1 LIKYSRYLLFLVCL
15 SGLYQGLWAE
25 QKQVKNNNI
34 VNNVANNAAKIEI
47 PSIKGK
53 DGEFTLFS
61 DKGAVSLSDFQGKV
75 VAFYFGYSQCPDICP
90 TNLNILGQA
99 LRKLSQ
105 QETQDVQPLFISM
118 APGRD
123 SPLL

>member
-1 LIKYSRYLLFLVCL
+1 LTKYSRYLLFSVCL
-15 SGLYQGLWAE
+15 ACLHQGLWAE
-25 QKQVKNNNI
+25 EKQV
-34 VNNVANNAAKIEI
+34 VNNKIENNAATIEV

-53 DGEFTLFS
+53 GGEFTLFS
-61 DKGAVSLSDFQGKV
+61 DKGAVSLSDFKDKV

-105 QETQDVQPLFISM
+105 QEIQHVQPLFISM
-118 APGRD
+118 DPGRD